1 MNSNQRGKVRKITFD
16 TFEDAVAAVK
26 DWNINVPLR
35 PSDDISIGKVKR
47 SSPDQ
52 KSKGDYK

>member
-1 MNSNQRGKVRKITFD
+1 MRKITFD

-26 DWNINVPLR
+26 DWNINVPIDPQTIL
-35 PSDDISIGKVKR
+35 SISKVKR

-52 KSKGDYK
+52 RSEGD